1 MGVML
6 GGAEPGPRERIFPG
20 RLCLKSDG
28 LRLHGKAQRYRKTLA
43 GYALWIFQYPVNLG
57 MDLSET
63 LPMFLTLTLCSTV

>member
-20 RLCLKSDG
+20 RLRLKSED
-28 LRLHGKAQRYRKTLA
+28 LRLHEKAQRYRRTLA
-43 GYALWIFQYPVNLG
+43 GYRLCMFQYPVNLG

-63 LPMFLTLTLCSTV
+63 LPMFLTLTLCSMV